1 MENGKMI
8 EIEFNKTIFDKYWK
22 NINAATDLRTFNLLI
37 PLNYILEKMIESLHL
52 YATFVGVIDI
62 QINPN
67 DTVTITYT
75 YQDYSTVKLKTNEIT
90 VNLVVFEDG
99 NEELYRIK

>member
-1 MENGKMI
+1 MENEKIIG
-8 EIEFNKTIFDKYWK
+8 IEFNKTIFDKYWK
-22 NINAATDLRTFNLLI
+22 NINTATDLRTVNILI
-37 PLNYILEKMIESLHL
+37 PLNYILEKMIETVHL
-52 YATFVGVIDI
+52 NATLVGIIDI

-75 YQDYSTVKLKTNEIT
+75 YQDYNTVKLQTNEIT

-99 NEELYRIK
+99 NEDLYRIK